1 MSILI
6 VDDNTKLLSKIVRSL
21 SLANHQVRSASSIAE
36 ARELLKIHPPKVL
49 CLDLQLPDGN
59 GMDLLDEIR
68 QSDTEMPVVIISG
81 HHSSENRAKAES
93 LGASG
98 FLAKPFALSDLHVL
112 LESLLA
118 DSTHASGIDADPN
131 PPQKNQVKSPVK
143 HHKLTTLTT
152 QCLDQAKWAYSTRHV
167 AKEMA
172 KQLITGDYQP
182 QAGDLVLARIDKL
195 NQHKRL
201 ELVDGRRATLFTGD
215 EIVVCYGNRYAP
227 DQFEAEVPSDLSP
240 CNLVAAGGIAA
251 HCLSRN
257 TYMKAAT
264 KIIPIGV
271 LADAIGKPINLNQ
284 FALEVRRAPEHR
296 PTITAVIGTSMNAG
310 KTTTLAG
317 LALGMSRMGLKV
329 GAAKVTGTGA
339 GGDVWHIT
347 DAGAHKVYDFTDCGV
362 PSTYKL
368 TSDNCEEIME
378 TLISHLCNAK
388 VNNIL
393 IEVADGILQE
403 ETRALVKS
411 PLFARLVDNV
421 VFAAGDA
428 LGAASGVTWLREQ
441 GINVIGVSG
450 ALTAAPLA
458 VRECATLIDLPM
470 LDLNTLHDGQWQL
483 ETLTNK
489 LRKGTSKVAL
499 SSVKT
504 ATEAA

>member
-6 VDDNTKLLSKIVRSL
+6 VDDNTRLLSKIVRSL

-59 GMDLLDEIR
+59 SMDLLDEIR

-81 HHSSENRAKAES
+81 HHSSENRAKAKS

-112 LESLLA
+112 LENLLA
-118 DSTHASGIDADPN
+118 DSAHASYIKDGLTS
-131 PPQKNQVKSPVK
+131 PPPRA
-143 HHKLTTLTT
+143 KLQTKYLQLTT
-152 QCLDQAKWAYSTRHV
+152 QRLEQTKWAYTTRHV
-167 AKEMA
+167 AKAVA
-172 KQLITGDYQP
+172 KQLITGDYHP

-257 TYMKAAT
+257 ANMKVAT
-264 KIIPIGV
+264 KITPIGV

-284 FALEVRRAPEHR
+284 FALGKKRAPERR
-296 PTITAVIGTSMNAG
+296 PAITAIIGTSMNAG

-317 LALGMSRMGLKV
+317 LALGMNRMGLKV

-368 TSDNCEEIME
+368 TNDNCEEIME
-378 TLISHLCNAK
+378 TLISHLCDAD

-393 IEVADGILQE
+393 IEVADGILQA
-403 ETRALVKS
+403 ETQALVKS

-428 LGAASGVTWLREQ
+428 LGAASGVTWLRAQ

-458 VRECATLIDLPM
+458 IRECSTLIDLPV
-470 LDLNTLHDGQWQL
+470 LDLNTLHIGQWQL
-483 ETLTNK
+483 ETLSNK
-489 LRKGTSKVAL
+489 LHKDSSKAAV

>member
-1 MSILI
+1 MSILV

-36 ARELLKIHPPKVL
+36 ARELLKIYPPKVL

-59 GMDLLDEIR
+59 GMDLLNEIR
-68 QSDTEMPVVIISG
+68 QSGTEMPVVIISG
-81 HHSSENRAKAES
+81 YHSSENRAKAES

-112 LESLLA
+112 LKNLLA
-118 DSTHASGIDADPN
+118 DSAQTSGFDTVPN
-131 PPQKNQVKSPVK
+131 SLQKTQVKSPVK
-143 HHKLTTLTT
+143 YQKLTT
-152 QCLDQAKWAYSTRHV
+152 QRLDLAKWAYTTRHV
-167 AKEMA
+167 EKEMA
-172 KQLITGDYQP
+172 KQLITDDYHPQP
-182 QAGDLVLARIDKL
+182 GDLVLARIDKL

-264 KIIPIGV
+264 RIIPIGV

-284 FALEVRRAPEHR
+284 FALEKKSAPENR
-296 PTITAVIGTSMNAG
+296 PTITAIIGTSMNAG

-368 TSDNCEEIME
+368 SSDNCEEIME
-378 TLISHLCNAK
+378 TLISHLCDAN

-450 ALTAAPLA
+450 ALSAAPLA
-458 VRECATLIDLPM
+458 VRECSTLLDLPV
-470 LDLNTLHDGQWQL
+470 LDLDTLHDGKWQL
-483 ETLTNK
+483 ETLTGN
-489 LRKGTSKVAL
+489 LRKGSSKVAL